1 MTTAIIGVH
10 ASSESEIRSK
20 YPSIAS
26 TALGRLL
33 GSIYESIP
41 VRIWGMKISNLL
53 FVLPTAPLGVLLYVV
68 TKLFGERYVLTNRSI
83 QRWAVVGLRQYQ
95 SVKLTDVTDI
105 EHVQLPGQEYYHA
118 GDLILRNA
126 KGDSLMRISGVKD
139 ADVFRQIIEK
149 AREARV
155 GAELSL
161 EAIEA
166 RA

>member
-26 TALGRLL
+26 TALGRVL
-33 GSIYESIP
+33 GNLYESIP
-41 VRIWGMKISNLL
+41 IRIWGIKLSYLV
-53 FVLPTAPLGVLLYVV
+53 FVLPTAPIGVLLYVV
-68 TKLFGERYVLTNRSI
+68 TKLAGERYVLTNRSV
-83 QRWAVVGLRQYQ
+83 QRWAVIGQKQFQ
-95 SVKLTDVTDI
+95 SIGLTDVAEI
-105 EHVQLPGQEYYHA
+105 EYVQLPGQEYYHA
-118 GDLILRNA
+118 GDLILKNA

-149 AREARV
+149 ARDARI
-155 GAELSL
+155 GAERSL

>member
-1 MTTAIIGVH
+1 MSTAIIGVH
-10 ASSESEIRSK
+10 ATTESEIRSK

-26 TALGRLL
+26 TALGRVL

-41 VRIWGMKISNLL
+41 VRIWGLKISNLL
-53 FVLPTAPLGVLLYVV
+53 FVLPTAPIGVLLYVV
-68 TKLFGERYVLTNRSI
+68 TKLFGERYVLTNRSV

-95 SVKLTDVTDI
+95 SVKLTDITEI
-105 EHVQLPGQEYYHA
+105 EYAQLPGQEYYHA
-118 GDLILRNA
+118 GNLTLKNA
-126 KGDSLMRISGVKD
+126 KGDKLMTISGVKD
-139 ADVFRQIIEK
+139 AQVFCQIIEK
-149 AREARV
+149 ARDARI